1 MKALIKT
8 ASFVLLS
15 ALQTLLLVPH
25 ASAHAAAQSS
35 AAQVATQG
43 ALQNATKTRQ
53 VAEQFLR
60 AQASSLPGEISVTI
74 GAIDPHLQLPA
85 CDAPEAFLPSGAR
98 AWGKTTVGVRCTVPA
113 QWTVYISATVR
124 VMSDYLVTRV
134 PMSQGKIIGI
144 NDITKLKG
152 DLSTLPAGILTDPTQ
167 AIGRTVARSLSS
179 GMPLRQ
185 DALRNPQAVQQ
196 GQTVRLVTT
205 GPGFSISAEAKALT
219 AANEGQMV
227 QAKTPGGQIVNGIA
241 KLGGVVEVAY

>member
-1 MKALIKT
+1 MMKTLIKT
-8 ASFVLLS
+8 TSFVLLA
-15 ALQTLLLVPH
+15 ALQSFLLVSH

-35 AAQVATQG
+35 ATQG
-43 ALQNATKTRQ
+43 TLQDAAKTRQ

-60 AQASSLPGEISVTI
+60 AQASSLPGEINVTI
-74 GAIDPHLQLPA
+74 GEVDPHLQLPA
-85 CDAPEAFLPSGAR
+85 CDAAEAFLPSGAR

-124 VMSDYLVTRV
+124 VMSDYLVTKV
-134 PMSQGKIIGI
+134 PMSQGRIIGI
-144 NDITKLKG
+144 NDIIKLKG
-152 DLSTLPAGILTDPTQ
+152 DLSALPAGVLTDPSQ

-185 DALRNPQAVQQ
+185 DALRNAQAVQQ

-227 QAKTPGGQIVNGIA
+227 QAKTPAGQIVNGIA